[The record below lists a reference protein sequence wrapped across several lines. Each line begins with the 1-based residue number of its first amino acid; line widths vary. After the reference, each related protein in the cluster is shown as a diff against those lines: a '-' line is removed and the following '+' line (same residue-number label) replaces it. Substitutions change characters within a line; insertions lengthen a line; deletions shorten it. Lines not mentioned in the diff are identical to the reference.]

1 MSVFPILNFP
11 RYLFRLRAGERPPKI
26 WDDIR
31 RQWLVLTPEEWV
43 RRHLVRYLVEARGAL
58 PASVSQEY
66 PVALGGMAQR
76 ADVAVTGRDGRVCL
90 LVECKAPDV
99 PLDGRVWAQA
109 VRYNS
114 VIGSPYLAIT
124 NGLQHRCCS
133 LDSSTGRYAAMDGF
147 PDLSP
152 FFRIE

>member
-1 MSVFPILNFP
+1 MSAFEALNFP
-11 RYLFRLRAGERPPKI
+11 RYLFRVRTGDRPPKI

-43 RRHLVRYLVEARGAL
+43 RRHLVRYLVEEKGVL
-58 PASVSQEY
+58 PACVSQEY

-99 PLDGRVWAQA
+99 PLDEKVWAQA

-114 VIGSPYLAIT
+114 VVGAPYLAIT
-124 NGLQHRCCS
+124 NGLQHFCCS
-133 LDSSTGRYAAMDGF
+133 LGSSSRYTVMDGF

-152 FFRIE
+152 FFRIQ